1 MAILCIQDSEKLHY
15 SQNVV
20 YFVLFMRKIK
30 LIVDHE
36 LGASIIGL
44 VTTLKDYKLAW
55 NINQV
60 FKIDLVMQPI
70 LEIEFVNSSDLA
82 IINYLYTT
90 EFQEFRLIK
99 NKSNDVNSGYLIPE
113 LVNFD
118 FFIMINGEEET
129 MPAEPVLDRLHA
141 IKGIEYFQLIDVTKL
156 KSKDNF
162 IF

>member
-1 MAILCIQDSEKLHY
+1 MTILCIQDSEKLHY
-15 SQNVV
+15 SQNAF
-20 YFVLFMRKIK
+20 YFVLFMRKTK

-44 VTTLKDYKLAW
+44 VSTLKDYKLAW

-60 FKIDLVMQPI
+60 FKIELVMQPM
-70 LEIEFVNSSDLA
+70 LVIEFVNSTDLS
-82 IINYLYTT
+82 IINYLYAT

-99 NKSNDVNSGYLIPE
+99 NKSDSTNSGYLIPE

-118 FFIMINGEEET
+118 FFIMISGEAEI
-129 MPAEPVLDRLHA
+129 MPDEPVVERLHA
-141 IKGIEYFQLIDVTKL
+141 INGIEYFQLIDVAKL

>member
-1 MAILCIQDSEKLHY
+1 MAFLCIQDSEKLLY
-15 SQNVV
+15 SQNAV
-20 YFVLFMRKIK
+20 YFVLCMRKTK

-36 LGASIIGL
+36 LGAKIIGL
-44 VTTLKDYKLAW
+44 VSTLKDYKLAW

-60 FKIDLVMQPI
+60 FKIDLVMQPA
-70 LEIEFVNSSDLA
+70 LVIEFVSSSNLS
-82 IINYLYTT
+82 ITNYIYAT

-99 NKSNDVNSGYLIPE
+99 NKSIDTNSGYLIPE

-118 FFIMINGEEET
+118 FFIMISGEADI
-129 MPAEPVLDRLHA
+129 MPEEPVIERLHA
-141 IKGIEYFQLIDVTKL
+141 IKGIEYFQLIDVAKL